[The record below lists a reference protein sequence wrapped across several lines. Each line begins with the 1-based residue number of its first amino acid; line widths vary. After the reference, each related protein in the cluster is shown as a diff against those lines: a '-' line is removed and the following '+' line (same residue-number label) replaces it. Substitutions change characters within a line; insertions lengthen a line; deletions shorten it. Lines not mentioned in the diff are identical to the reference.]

1 MAQPLSKTAVPPILQ
16 NVSVQYRNPIYVA
29 NRVFPMI
36 DNCPPE
42 AKIAR
47 YLKGAWFRD
56 EAQMRGPGSEAAR
69 GGYPV
74 DFLDVVPKEYAFA
87 KEVMDE
93 DREVAGAQGGPPLQ
107 PDQDAIQFATDKLLM
122 KREILCAALIKATVW
137 SSIAASG
144 EDAEGLW
151 APPGATNTFL
161 LDVKARQ
168 QTIQSATGLL
178 PNCLLIDSLTY
189 SALTECDSVLDKI
202 KYTERGV
209 LTADLLAAI
218 LAPSNE
224 PFEVIVAPAIQS
236 TAKETKAGTEF
247 TAAQIWANTAGKGM
261 GFLFYRPSSA
271 GLKVPAAGYIARS
284 ALFPGGIRVETW
296 REDSKH
302 QDVYEAA
309 EKIHI
314 LATGLDLGFMWKDTY
329 LT

>member
-1 MAQPLSKTAVPPILQ
+1 MPQPLSKTGVPPILQ

-29 NRVFPMI
+29 DRVFPMI

-87 KEVMDE
+87 KEVPDE
-93 DREVAGAQGGPPLQ
+93 DREVAGAMGGPPLQ
-107 PDQDAIQFATDKLLM
+107 PDQDAIQFATDKILM

-151 APPGATNTFL
+151 AAGAGNTFL
-161 LDVKARQ
+161 VDVKARIG
-168 QTIQSATGLL
+168 TIQGNTGLR
-178 PNCLLIDSLTY
+178 PNRLLIDIGTYMSLTEE
-189 SALTECDSVLDKI
+189 STILDKI
-202 KYTERGV
+202 KYTQKGV

-218 LAPSNE
+218 LDLE
-224 PFEVIVAPAIQS
+224 EVIVAPAVYS
-236 TAKETKAGTEF
+236 SAKELKTGLDF
-247 TAAQIWANTAGKGM
+247 TAVKIWENTATKGM
-261 GFLFYRPSSA
+261 GFLFHRPA
-271 GLKVPAAGYIARS
+271 APGLKAPSAGYIARS
-284 ALFPGGIRVETW
+284 GLFPGGIRVETW

-314 LATGLDLGFMWKDTY
+314 LATGQDLGFMWKDTL

>member
-29 NRVFPMI
+29 DRVFPMI

-42 AKIAR
+42 AKIAK

-69 GGYPV
+69 GGYPIS
-74 DFLDVVPKEYAFA
+74 FIDVVPKEYAFA
-87 KEVMDE
+87 KEVTDE

-107 PDQDAIQFATDKLLM
+107 PDQDAIAFATDKILM
-122 KREILCAALIKATVW
+122 KREILVAALIKATVW

-151 APPGATNTFL
+151 AAGAGNTFL
-161 LDVKARQ
+161 IDVKARKG
-168 QTIQSATGLL
+168 TIQGNTGLM
-178 PNCLLIDSLTY
+178 PNCLLMDVGTYMSLTEE
-189 SALTECDSVLDKI
+189 STVLDKI
-202 KYTERGV
+202 KYTQKGV

-218 LAPSNE
+218 LDLE
-224 PFEVIVAPAIQS
+224 EVIVAPAVYS
-236 TAKETKAGTEF
+236 SAKETKAGTDF
-247 TAAQIWANTAGKGM
+247 TAVKIWENTATKGM
-261 GFLFYRPSSA
+261 AFLFYRPGA
-271 GLKVPAAGYIARS
+271 PGLKVPSAGYIARS
-284 ALFPGGIRVETW
+284 GLFPGGVRVQTW

-309 EKIHI
+309 EKIDVV
-314 LATGLDLGFMWKDTY
+314 ASGLDLGFMWKDT
-329 LT
+329 LVT

>member
-1 MAQPLSKTAVPPILQ
+1 
-16 NVSVQYRNPIYVA
+16 
-29 NRVFPMI
+29 MI

-87 KEVMDE
+87 KEVPDE
-93 DREVAGAQGGPPLQ
+93 DREVAGAMGGPPLQ
-107 PDQDAIQFATDKLLM
+107 PDQDAIQFATDKILM

-151 APPGATNTFL
+151 AAGAGNTFL
-161 LDVKARQ
+161 VDVKARIG
-168 QTIQSATGLL
+168 TIQGNTGLR
-178 PNCLLIDSLTY
+178 PNRLLIDIGTYMSLTEE
-189 SALTECDSVLDKI
+189 STILDKI
-202 KYTERGV
+202 KYTQKGV

-218 LAPSNE
+218 LDLE
-224 PFEVIVAPAIQS
+224 EVIVAPAVYS
-236 TAKETKAGTEF
+236 SAKELKTGLDF
-247 TAAQIWANTAGKGM
+247 TAVKIWENTATKGM
-261 GFLFYRPSSA
+261 GFLFHRPA
-271 GLKVPAAGYIARS
+271 APGLKAPSAGYIARS
-284 ALFPGGIRVETW
+284 GLFPGGIRVETW

-314 LATGLDLGFMWKDTY
+314 LATGQDLGFMWKDTL